1 MAIED
6 LTEDFFE
13 ETVLESEKPFV
24 VYFSAKWCGPC
35 HAMKPIVEE
44 LSEEMSEHVLFGKA
58 DVDYLPSIAAGYGIR
73 SIPTFMLFR
82 GGEPVLQASG
92 SSTKDRLKE
101 LIEKHL

>member
-13 ETVLESEKPFV
+13 ETVLKSERPYV

-44 LSEEMSEHVLFGKA
+44 LSVEMEEQVVFGKA
-58 DVDYLPSIAAGYGIR
+58 DVDYMPSIASGYGIR
-73 SIPTFMLFR
+73 SIPTFLLFKNGKAVVQAV
-82 GGEPVLQASG
+82 GGA
-92 SSTKDRLKE
+92 TKSHLKE